1 MDATKLREL
10 GLDELQ
16 EKYRQYKEE
25 LFNLRFQ
32 NAIGQLKN
40 TSRIKD
46 VRKTIARVLTVVG
59 EKEKNRAP
67 ESQSSAAGR

>member
-16 EKYRQYKEE
+16 EKHRQYKEE

-32 NAIGQLKN
+32 NVTGQLKN

-46 VRKTIARVLTVVG
+46 VRKIIARVLTIVS
-59 EKEKNRAP
+59 EKTRAM
-67 ESQSSAAGR
+67 ENSAGRR

>member
-1 MDATKLREL
+1 MDKRTDTKSLRDL

-16 EKYRQYKEE
+16 DKFRQYKEE

-40 TSRIKD
+40 TSRIKV
-46 VRKTIARVLTVVG
+46 VRKTIARILTVVG
-59 EKEKNRAP
+59 EKQRAK
-67 ESQSSAAGR
+67 EVI

>member
-1 MDATKLREL
+1 MESKNLRDL
-10 GLDELQ
+10 TLDELN
-16 EKYRQYKEE
+16 EKHKQYKEE

-46 VRKTIARVLTVVG
+46 VRKTIARVLTIVR
-59 EKEKNRAP
+59 EKQMAGD
-67 ESQSSAAGR
+67 QSAGRR

>member
-1 MDATKLREL
+1 MNMESKNLRDL
-10 GLDELQ
+10 TLDELN
-16 EKYRQYKEE
+16 EKHRQYKEE

-46 VRKTIARVLTVVG
+46 VRKTIARVLTIVR
-59 EKEKNRAP
+59 EKQMAGD
-67 ESQSSAAGR
+67 QTAGRR

>member
-1 MDATKLREL
+1 MESKNLRDL
-10 GLDELQ
+10 TIDELN
-16 EKYRQYKEE
+16 EKHRQYKEE

-46 VRKTIARVLTVVG
+46 VRKTIARVLTIVR
-59 EKEKNRAP
+59 EKQMAGDQP
-67 ESQSSAAGR
+67 AGRR

>member
-10 GLDELQ
+10 SLDELQ
-16 EKYRQYKEE
+16 EKHRQYKEE

-32 NAIGQLKN
+32 NVTGQLKN

-46 VRKTIARVLTVVG
+46 VRKIIARVLTIASKKTQAMENSVG
-59 EKEKNRAP
+59 R
-67 ESQSSAAGR
+67 R

>member
-1 MDATKLREL
+1 MNMESKNLRDL
-10 GLDELQ
+10 TLDELN
-16 EKYRQYKEE
+16 EKHRQYKEE

-46 VRKTIARVLTVVG
+46 VRKTIARVLTIAR
-59 EKEKNRAP
+59 EKQMAGGP
-67 ESQSSAAGR
+67 TAGRR

>member
-10 GLDELQ
+10 ALDELQ

-32 NAIGQLKN
+32 NVTGQLKN

-46 VRKTIARVLTVVG
+46 VRKIIARVLTIVS
-59 EKEKNRAP
+59 EKTRTVEN
-67 ESQSSAAGR
+67 SAGRR

>member
-1 MDATKLREL
+1 MESKKFRDLTI
-10 GLDELQ
+10 DELN
-16 EKYRQYKEE
+16 EKHRQYKEE

-46 VRKTIARVLTVVG
+46 VRKTIARVLTIVR
-59 EKEKNRAP
+59 EKQMAGDQP
-67 ESQSSAAGR
+67 AGRR

>member
-1 MDATKLREL
+1 MDAIKLQEL

-16 EKYRQYKEE
+16 EKHRQYKEE

-32 NAIGQLKN
+32 NVTGQLKN

-46 VRKTIARVLTVVG
+46 VRKIIARVLTIVSEKTRAMENSVG
-59 EKEKNRAP
+59 R
-67 ESQSSAAGR
+67 R

>member
-10 GLDELQ
+10 NLEELQ

-32 NAIGQLKN
+32 NAVGQLKN
-40 TSRIKD
+40 TSRIRD
-46 VRKTIARVLTVVG
+46 VRKIIARVLSVAG
-59 EKEKNRAP
+59 EKSRAM
-67 ESQSSAAGR
+67 ENSAARR

>member
-46 VRKTIARVLTVVG
+46 VRKIIARVLNIKS
-59 EKEKNRAP
+59 EKARAM
-67 ESQSSAAGR
+67 EASAGRR

>member
-32 NAIGQLKN
+32 NVTGQLKN

-46 VRKTIARVLTVVG
+46 VRKIIARVLTVVG
-59 EKEKNRAP
+59 EKTRA
-67 ESQSSAAGR
+67 AALPGRR

>member
-1 MDATKLREL
+1 MNMESKNLRDL
-10 GLDELQ
+10 TLDELN
-16 EKYRQYKEE
+16 EKHKQYKEE

-46 VRKTIARVLTVVG
+46 VRKTIARVLTIVR
-59 EKEKNRAP
+59 EKQMAGD
-67 ESQSSAAGR
+67 QSAGRR